1 MLIDTEGLSSAENN
15 SLSKESNNRD
25 NKLTTFVIALSDLI
39 LINSF
44 GENSTAITNLFPMV
58 GKCIAELSQY
68 QSKGAKLVPKIY
80 FVHQATNIASG
91 NAS

>member
-1 MLIDTEGLSSAENN
+1 
-15 SLSKESNNRD
+15 
-25 NKLTTFVIALSDLI
+25 
-39 LINSF
+39 
-44 GENSTAITNLFPMV
+44 MV

-91 NAS
+91 NASQKDKIKSQNKK